1 MVKKILKWIGIFL
14 FGFIVLFA
22 LLAAYMAYKQSEYNE
37 TALPYIKKV
46 IPIISEWNP
55 EKSRPLFVAS
65 TFDNVS
71 DEDYSKLFNW
81 FSKLGVLNSMDEPEF
96 LKVTSGA
103 TVLEGASTIVSYG
116 VLAHYENG
124 DAQITISLLDL
135 GSSFEIYHFNL
146 KSKALI
152 E

>member
-14 FGFIVLFA
+14 LGLIVLFA

-81 FSKLGVLNSMDEPEF
+81 FSELGVLNSMDEPEF

-103 TVLEGASTIVSYG
+103 TVREGASTIVSYG